1 MTITNAD
8 YHADPAISA
17 SHLHAVAKS
26 PYHYW
31 SRYLDPKRSTME
43 PTAAMRLGS
52 LALCA
57 VLEPDELSKRYAI
70 GYAGG
75 RDQAQPCPAT
85 ATYLQCKMSDS
96 DIYWTFVTAGKYGGK
111 FFQLLGNAGLAADP
125 INKRLILN
133 TWPMM
138 VATYGTASRL
148 HQTMRY
154 KVAV

>member
-1 MTITNAD
+1 MTNRI
-8 YHADPAISA
+8 
-17 SHLHAVAKS
+17 LVLVLLVA
-26 PYHYW
+26 
-31 SRYLDPKRSTME
+31 T
-43 PTAAMRLGS
+43 
-52 LALCA
+52 
-57 VLEPDELSKRYAI
+57 YAI

-96 DIYWTFVTAGKYGGK
+96 DIYWTFVTAGKYGGR

-138 VATYGTASRL
+138 VATYGTTSRL
-148 HQTMRY
+148 HRQLRNGE
-154 KVAV
+154 ARQ